1 MFIQLERHFVFYQPR
16 GRSRESRDT
25 LAAKKNPQQK
35 GEAGSFPKRL
45 GYGVSILGLRSA
57 QALNPGR
64 VTKAFLLSR
73 LRGQKTRAG
82 IQGIFRT
89 RSH

>member
-16 GRSRESRDT
+16 GRSRESRET

-35 GEAGSFPKRL
+35 GEAGSFQKRL
-45 GYGVSILGLRSA
+45 RYGVSLLGQRCA

-64 VTKAFLLSR
+64 VTKAFLSR
-73 LRGQKTRAG
+73 LRAQKTRAG